1 MRRNA
6 STPPL
11 WLNQSAAPNRDLSRG
26 LLYADG
32 KGLVFV
38 SDQAPSVHARRED
51 GSIVG
56 RCKPAVTQPHGFT
69 GDRDGTLYVIE
80 TRIEVPVS
88 RLVPVA

>member
-1 MRRNA
+1 M
-6 STPPL
+6 
-11 WLNQSAAPNRDLSRG
+11 RG
-26 LLYADG
+26 LDLRDAQ
-32 KGLVFV
+32 GLVFV

-69 GDRDGTLYVIE
+69 GDRDGNLYVIE
-80 TRIEVPVS
+80 TRLEVPVT

>member
-1 MRRNA
+1 M
-6 STPPL
+6 SI
-11 WLNQSAAPNRDLSRG
+11 
-26 LLYADG
+26 YADG

-56 RCKPAVTQPHGFT
+56 RCKPALEQPHGLT
-69 GDRDGTLYVIE
+69 GDSDGNLYIIE
-80 TRIEVPVS
+80 TRIDLPVT